1 MSDSPRDKLPPKKEV
16 ALALLEGESVFIHL
30 DPRRSGVLVP
40 KQFAK
45 QTQLVLQVGLK
56 LAIRI
61 PDLHIDEEGI
71 SCTLSFNR
79 APFWCR
85 MPWGSIY
92 ALVGPD
98 GRGMLWPDD
107 VPPEVAAQMRAGRSK
122 NGAKRP
128 RPRLSAVRSD
138 GAEDSSPDRS
148 GGPDD
153 DSDPSASQADRG
165 QLDKGAVEK
174 GPLDA
179 PDSSMEGRVMRR
191 PRPRAVPSP
200 LPSLAAVPPPR
211 RPVGVPSPRT
221 SGDDPP
227 PRGAHVKPPAARVPG
242 GSATGTQP
250 GAGGAGAKRPKREL
264 PPYLRVVK

>member
-1 MSDSPRDKLPPKKEV
+1 MSDSPSDKLPPKKEV

-30 DPRRSGVLVP
+30 DPRREGVLVP
-40 KQFAK
+40 KQFVK

-61 PDLHIDEEGI
+61 PDLHIDDEGI

-85 MPWGSIY
+85 MPWAAIY

-107 VPPEVAAQMRAGRSK
+107 VPPEVAAQMRAGRGKSS
-122 NGAKRP
+122 AKRP
-128 RPRLSAVRSD
+128 RPRLSAVRS
-138 GAEDSSPDRS
+138 ES
-148 GGPDD
+148 GDTDDAPSRPVVEGDTHARADTGPI
-153 DSDPSASQADRG
+153 
-165 QLDKGAVEK
+165 
-174 GPLDA
+174 DA
-179 PDSSMEGRVMRR
+179 PDSSAEGRVMRR

-200 LPSLAAVPPPR
+200 VPSLAAVPPPGGPR
-211 RPVGVPSPRT
+211 RPALVPTPRT
-221 SGDDPP
+221 DDP
-227 PRGAHVKPPAARVPG
+227 PRGAHVKAPPPSAG
-242 GSATGTQP
+242 GSAGDRGRAPLPRTTGPQV
-250 GAGGAGAKRPKREL
+250 GSGSGGDATKRPKREL

>member
-30 DPRRSGVLVP
+30 DPRREGVLVP
-40 KQFAK
+40 KQFVK

-61 PDLHIDEEGI
+61 PDLHIDDEGI

-107 VPPEVAAQMRAGRSK
+107 VPPEVAAQMRAGRGKSA
-122 NGAKRP
+122 AKRP

-138 GAEDSSPDRS
+138 ADDTR
-148 GGPDD
+148 PDD
-153 DSDPSASQADRG
+153 PPSRPSLDPDARTRAETG
-165 QLDKGAVEK
+165 EI
-174 GPLDA
+174 DA
-179 PDSSMEGRVMRR
+179 PDSSAEGRVMRR

-200 LPSLAAVPPPR
+200 VPSLAAVPNPPRDPR
-211 RPVGVPSPRT
+211 RPSLVPSPRE
-221 SGDDPP
+221 DDPP
-227 PRGAHVKPPAARVPG
+227 PRGAHVKAPPRAPAPRT
-242 GSATGTQP
+242 TGTQL
-250 GAGGAGAKRPKREL
+250 GSGSGDAGKRPKREL